1 MGSVGFNENI
11 FTADFYAVAIHPHGW
26 ILADFASSYI
36 VLPPMPGA
44 RHYVPIHYSLAQRP
58 PAVQAGIVDC
68 IVLTANVRQGDRLA
82 LYLELP
88 DRSRSNLIRLCS
100 PRKRHRLFSPP
111 VPRPVCP
118 ELSM

>member
-58 PAVQAGIVDC
+58 PAWQPGIADG
-68 IVLTANVRQGDRLA
+68 IVLTTNVRQGDRLA
-82 LYLELP
+82 LSLEIP
-88 DRSRSNLIRLCS
+88 NRSRRNLIRLCT
-100 PRKRHRLFSPP
+100 PRKPPRLPSA
-111 VPRPVCP
+111 PRSTPR
-118 ELSM
+118 